1 MSLVPYLKGKS
12 QVYVE
17 MAERQREEK
26 VAHLFGIHLDN
37 SVKMPAGHF
46 IKPLAIPVPLN
57 SAFDNTQSSYF
68 LVYS

>member
-26 VAHLFGIHLDN
+26 VSRLFGIHLDN
-37 SVKMPAGHF
+37 SVKNASWSFH
-46 IKPLAIPVPLN
+46 
-57 SAFDNTQSSYF
+57 
-68 LVYS
+68 